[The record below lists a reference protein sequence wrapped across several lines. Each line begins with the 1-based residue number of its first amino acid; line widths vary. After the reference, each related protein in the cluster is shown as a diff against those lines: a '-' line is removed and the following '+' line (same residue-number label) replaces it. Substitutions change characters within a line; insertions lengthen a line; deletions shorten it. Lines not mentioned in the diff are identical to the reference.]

1 MIRRLQNFDFRSST
15 YDRPTQGWVCGK
27 AALGAPCRRGPD
39 LRGHCQTLTEC
50 EPRRE
55 GEDWVCGRSAAAGG
69 ACEDGP
75 DLDGRCCRQTPACVP
90 QRSLRRRRGRLVAVV
105 AALSVAGLLLTF
117 GGTWSRDI
125 IHPGAVNNGHSRV
138 EACADCHV
146 AFEGGPAAWIHAAF
160 SRSDPVADSR
170 KCLTCHDKGAH
181 ALTPHNLARA
191 DMAVISKAAQDD
203 AAPVEAPWTHNV
215 SQALFPLP
223 EEADQGPLACATC
236 HKEHEGEDF
245 DLSRVSDA
253 RCQTCHSNPFHAFS
267 EGHPDFAEYPYL
279 RRTRVVFDHDG
290 HNRKHFPEEKKK
302 GNRVPETCAQC
313 HVPDMSG
320 RYMIVRSFADT
331 CATCHTDD
339 ITGDSLTGPKGIAVF
354 AIPGLDL
361 ETLAERGMDIGQ
373 WPEFA
378 LNEEIPPFTKLLL
391 SSEREVAAALR
402 AVENLDLQDLTEASL
417 PQLDAVVRIAWAVKE
432 LMFDLTVLGAE
443 GFESRVE
450 ASLDLSVERDA
461 LGRLFGQI
469 PHDVV
474 RSAARSWFPKLNREI
489 TDYRER
495 KAAFLWDGEQRAD
508 SNARFRGEQLL
519 WRFAVAVLRGQ
530 AGSDSLS
537 DDELLAIDDD
547 AIHPDDELLRIDE
560 AGNAVDV
567 PADKL
572 LEGGSS
578 GSQQAAPAPEPEP
591 AEPEQETETAEEAS
605 EPASEEPAKE
615 DVAQA
620 SDEPGSVPIPV
631 PRPEGLG
638 TAVVETV
645 AEEPEADQPE
655 AAEATDEATDEAA
668 AEESEV
674 AEAEPVEEE
683 DIEVPTL
690 DPEAW
695 AKAGGWYRRDF
706 VLFYRPAEHEDRFLK
721 SWFDISA
728 QASGTS
734 SQRYGEAVFALLQHK
749 DTPGKCIK
757 CHSVDRQPAGKRA
770 INWKPFAPMAG
781 QSKFTMFAHDTHFGV
796 LSDDEGCVSCHALNP
811 EAKYLDS
818 YKLNDPNTFA
828 ANFAPLKR
836 DFCSTCHVKDAAGD
850 ACTMCHRYHIGEFTT
865 KPMAT
870 RMAELTAK
878 PEAGPKE
885 KVTEEATEQV
895 TETAAETVTDAATD
909 AATTNTATNATTSTA
924 TNTTRGTATD
934 GDGKR
939 PSWLGWV
946 DSVRERVGSSPPE
959 PLIVAPIAIEKG
971 AGEEG
976 ANGEDA
982 REDDFALAGGRNAE
996 PEAADPEAAAKET
1009 AASDGPA
1016 RPEAERTEPAA
1027 QVAAKPASPEP
1038 AVEPESAAVVAAK
1051 PEIPPPP
1058 ADPEVEP
1065 KTAAAETV
1073 AAVAAATEE
1082 GLAIHLSSHRSEDDA
1097 AADKARMETAFADVI
1112 EGTSLSVIR
1121 IDLGDRGIFYRVRSG
1136 PYPDRPMA
1144 EARCAVLKSK
1154 KQDCLIVAY

>member
-1 MIRRLQNFDFRSST
+1 MIRRLQNFDYRSST

-27 AALGAPCRRGPD
+27 AALGVPCRRGPD

-55 GEDWVCGRSAAAGG
+55 GETWVCSRSQAAGG
-69 ACEDGP
+69 TCEEGP
-75 DLDGRCCRQTPACVP
+75 DLDGRCCRQSPACVP
-90 QRSLRRRRGRLVAVV
+90 VRSLRHRRGRVV
-105 AALSVAGLLLTF
+105 AWVAAVSLSGLLLTF

-125 IHPGAVNNGHSRV
+125 INPGAVNNGHSRV

-160 SRSDPVADSR
+160 SSSDPVADSR
-170 KCLTCHDKGAH
+170 KCLVCHDKGAH
-181 ALTPHNLARA
+181 ALTPHNLARSE
-191 DMAVISKAAQDD
+191 MAVINKAALQSP
-203 AAPVEAPWTHNV
+203 ASAPAPWTHNV

-223 EEADQGPLACATC
+223 AEADEGPLACATC

-267 EGHPDFAEYPYL
+267 DGHPDFADYPYL
-279 RRTRVVFDHDG
+279 RRTRLVFDHDG

-302 GNRVPETCAQC
+302 GTRVPETCAQC

-361 ETLAERGMDIGQ
+361 ETLAERGLDVGQ
-373 WPEFA
+373 WPELA

-402 AVENLDLQDLTEASL
+402 AVNDLDLQDLTEASF
-417 PQLDAVVRIAWAVKE
+417 PQLDAVVRIAWAIKE

-443 GFESRVE
+443 GFENRVE

-461 LGRLFGQI
+461 VGRLFGQI

-474 RSAARSWFPKLNREI
+474 RSAARSWFPKLNREV
-489 TDYRER
+489 TEYRER
-495 KAAFLWDGEQRAD
+495 KAAFLWDGRQRAD
-508 SNARFRGEQLL
+508 ATARVRGGRLL
-519 WRFAVAVLRGQ
+519 WRYAVAVLRGQ
-530 AGSDSLS
+530 AGADTLS
-537 DDELLAIDDD
+537 DDDLLAIDDD

-560 AGNAVDV
+560 AGNAIEV

-572 LEGGSS
+572 LDGGS
-578 GSQQAAPAPEPEP
+578 GGAQQAAPEPEP
-591 AEPEQETETAEEAS
+591 AEPEQATAEQ
-605 EPASEEPAKE
+605 EPAEPAEETQGQQEPEPTEAVAEDAAGPPADESATLSSEET
-615 DVAQA
+615 
-620 SDEPGSVPIPV
+620 GTVPIPV
-631 PRPEGLG
+631 PRPSTLG
-638 TAVVETV
+638 VPAEQAV
-645 AEEPEADQPE
+645 AESAAADE
-655 AAEATDEATDEAA
+655 WAEAPVDAP
-668 AEESEV
+668 AEESE
-674 AEAEPVEEE
+674 AAQAEPVEEE

-728 QASGTS
+728 QSSGTS
-734 SQRYGEAVFALLQHK
+734 SQRYGEAVFALLQDK
-749 DTPGKCIK
+749 DTPGKCVK
-757 CHSVDRQPAGKRA
+757 CHSVDRQPAGKQA

-811 EAKYLDS
+811 QAEYLDS

-828 ANFAPLKR
+828 ANFAPLER
-836 DFCSTCHVKDAAGD
+836 DFCATCHVKDAAGD
-850 ACTMCHRYHIGEFTT
+850 ACTMCHRYHIGEFTA
-865 KPMAT
+865 KPMET

-878 PEAGPKE
+878 PQAPQSPAPVEDEGRGASWQGWVE
-885 KVTEEATEQV
+885 GVRDRV
-895 TETAAETVTDAATD
+895 AATPPEPSVV
-909 AATTNTATNATTSTA
+909 AA
-924 TNTTRGTATD
+924 
-934 GDGKR
+934 
-939 PSWLGWV
+939 
-946 DSVRERVGSSPPE
+946 VGSSPE
-959 PLIVAPIAIEKG
+959 GTGEKG
-971 AGEEG
+971 AEV
-976 ANGEDA
+976 AA
-982 REDDFALAGGRNAE
+982 T
-996 PEAADPEAAAKET
+996 PEVAADAGPSATAVSKTVAPPPEAAAE
-1009 AASDGPA
+1009 PVVQ
-1016 RPEAERTEPAA
+1016 PE
-1027 QVAAKPASPEP
+1027 
-1038 AVEPESAAVVAAK
+1038 AK
-1051 PEIPPPP
+1051 PEPWQRPLERKGEAEVARAATPP
-1058 ADPEVEP
+1058 AVTAAVSAA
-1065 KTAAAETV
+1065 TAAATPLP
-1073 AAVAAATEE
+1073 AEE
-1082 GLAIHLSSHRSEDDA
+1082 KGLAIHLSSHRSEGEA
-1097 AADKARMETAFADVI
+1097 AAYKARMETAFADVLD
-1112 EGTSLSVIR
+1112 GKSLSVLR
-1121 IDLGDRGIFYRVRSG
+1121 IDLGDRGVFYRVRSG

-1154 KQDCLIVAY
+1154 KQDCLIVDY